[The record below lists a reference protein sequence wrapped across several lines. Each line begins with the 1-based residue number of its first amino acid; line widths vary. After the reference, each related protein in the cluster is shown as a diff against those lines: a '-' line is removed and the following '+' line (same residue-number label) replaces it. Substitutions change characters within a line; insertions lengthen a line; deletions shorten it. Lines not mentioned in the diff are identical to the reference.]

1 LLRTN
6 IQIIE
11 SINYL
16 QIRVQSGT
24 VFAKKLKYLLQIV
37 NIFLLIISL
46 FFSLNLYGQ
55 VGPNGTGTVGGYYI
69 GPGADLSGAD
79 LSGAILDS
87 ADLSGADLSGA
98 YLLFTHLRDADL
110 SGVLLN
116 GADLT
121 ITKLGGANLIGA
133 DLTGAILRHTNLEGA
148 ILDEVKS
155 GNIDGT
161 PTLPSGYQM
170 VSGFIVGPNVNLTS
184 ADLSGVD
191 LSDTDL
197 TGANLIDANL
207 DGITSGNIDGT
218 PILPSDYQLI
228 NGFIV
233 GPNVK
238 ISDADLS
245 GVDLSGANLT
255 GIMSWNIVGTPT
267 LPSDYQMVKPYIVG
281 PNVNLTNANFD
292 GADLSNTVLTGTDL
306 SNANL
311 TRADLSNAALTSA
324 NLLGANLDGVMSG
337 NIIGTPTL
345 PSGYQMVNGYIIGP
359 KVNLSNAD
367 LTGADLSNAD
377 LSNANLSSVN
387 LSSVNL
393 SGADL
398 NDANLSGANSRNTDL
413 SGADL
418 RNADLSG
425 VILSDAD
432 LSEANLID
440 ADLSS
445 ADLSGANLEN
455 ADLGGAELTDADLSD
470 ANLDGVKSGSIT
482 RTPTLPSGYQMING
496 YIIGP
501 KVNLSNAGLYGADL
515 RNADLSGADL
525 SGANLNDA
533 NLMEAILTDTDVTDT
548 DFSSANLLKAN
559 LNDSIGVSSYNDF
572 NGAILDVNYI
582 NPAAAENYLNFKF
595 IGTNNHDFSDFIN
608 VPAILNL
615 TEIPTHPLGT
625 DFGKDYSV
633 VETLVSWIVPGG
645 SSIGGT
651 QYGRPKITIG
661 QNSYL
666 SEYLLKMKFMYWD
679 DLAYTYIPLGN
690 SIIVDGFDLLYEDLT
705 ATLGHE
711 LEVSNKRG
719 LLIKVWKEA
728 KPVQGDTKLNL
739 HYFGTNNDDLGPYLE
754 NPISLDIFSIPTA
767 DKDSDLHSYGN
778 VVMAEFS
785 NADLSY
791 LSQYG
796 KGKVTIGSTSLL
808 TGYNLKF
815 RYFIEQPLNPA
826 GFTAWSPIF
835 SIDGDE
841 LANGD
846 VTAQAASGGTV
857 NTHTG
862 FQLRVWKEAKTELE
876 LVGGTDG
883 GDDATTASLNITFI
897 GTNNHDFST
906 LMSAPV
912 AFDTT
917 TIPEQPAGSD
927 QNGFRGNI
935 AIAQFTSPNSI
946 GGSPYGKGRLTIAQT
961 NALAGYVLKARFFKA
976 DSANESGYTSS
987 GPIITIDGDALAL
1000 ADVTGEA
1007 ASGMGVS
1014 TQTGFEV
1021 RVWKEAKAT
1030 SEPEPEPEPEPE
1042 NTGDTNTGNAGD
1054 STNNTDDHSFG
1065 SWKKKHKLWKLSY
1078 DHGMHT
1084 IGNEAFRRIK
1094 KHFDKFEDFEAAPKS
1109 EIDAIDGVETDKAI
1123 TAKDWLDVASNIS
1136 IINSARN
1143 DGSEIDKFAD
1153 DDKDGVGNL
1162 LEYVFDTDPETC
1174 DNGVKEILYEAANK
1188 RLKMKHS
1195 KNQNVQDV
1203 QIDYYWSINAIDYYL
1218 SGEADPDGIVITI
1231 TNETDESGDNVA
1243 TAEVTLGDSSLV
1255 NSIFIKVKA
1264 SEDSNTG
1271 SQ

>member
-1 LLRTN
+1 
-6 IQIIE
+6 
-11 SINYL
+11 
-16 QIRVQSGT
+16 
-24 VFAKKLKYLLQIV
+24 
-37 NIFLLIISL
+37 
-46 FFSLNLYGQ
+46 
-55 VGPNGTGTVGGYYI
+55 
-69 GPGADLSGAD
+69 
-79 LSGAILDS
+79 
-87 ADLSGADLSGA
+87 
-98 YLLFTHLRDADL
+98 
-110 SGVLLN
+110 
-116 GADLT
+116 
-121 ITKLGGANLIGA
+121 
-133 DLTGAILRHTNLEGA
+133 
-148 ILDEVKS
+148 
-155 GNIDGT
+155 
-161 PTLPSGYQM
+161 
-170 VSGFIVGPNVNLTS
+170 
-184 ADLSGVD
+184 
-191 LSDTDL
+191 
-197 TGANLIDANL
+197 
-207 DGITSGNIDGT
+207 
-218 PILPSDYQLI
+218 
-228 NGFIV
+228 
-233 GPNVK
+233 
-238 ISDADLS
+238 
-245 GVDLSGANLT
+245 
-255 GIMSWNIVGTPT
+255 
-267 LPSDYQMVKPYIVG
+267 
-281 PNVNLTNANFD
+281 
-292 GADLSNTVLTGTDL
+292 
-306 SNANL
+306 
-311 TRADLSNAALTSA
+311 
-324 NLLGANLDGVMSG
+324 
-337 NIIGTPTL
+337 
-345 PSGYQMVNGYIIGP
+345 
-359 KVNLSNAD
+359 
-367 LTGADLSNAD
+367 
-377 LSNANLSSVN
+377 
-387 LSSVNL
+387 
-393 SGADL
+393 
-398 NDANLSGANSRNTDL
+398 
-413 SGADL
+413 
-418 RNADLSG
+418 
-425 VILSDAD
+425 
-432 LSEANLID
+432 
-440 ADLSS
+440 
-445 ADLSGANLEN
+445 
-455 ADLGGAELTDADLSD
+455 
-470 ANLDGVKSGSIT
+470 
-482 RTPTLPSGYQMING
+482 
-496 YIIGP
+496 
-501 KVNLSNAGLYGADL
+501 
-515 RNADLSGADL
+515 
-525 SGANLNDA
+525 
-533 NLMEAILTDTDVTDT
+533 
-548 DFSSANLLKAN
+548 
-559 LNDSIGVSSYNDF
+559 
-572 NGAILDVNYI
+572 
-582 NPAAAENYLNFKF
+582 
-595 IGTNNHDFSDFIN
+595 
-608 VPAILNL
+608 
-615 TEIPTHPLGT
+615 
-625 DFGKDYSV
+625 
-633 VETLVSWIVPGG
+633 
-645 SSIGGT
+645 
-651 QYGRPKITIG
+651 
-661 QNSYL
+661 
-666 SEYLLKMKFMYWD
+666 
-679 DLAYTYIPLGN
+679 
-690 SIIVDGFDLLYEDLT
+690 
-705 ATLGHE
+705 
-711 LEVSNKRG
+711 
-719 LLIKVWKEA
+719 
-728 KPVQGDTKLNL
+728 
-739 HYFGTNNDDLGPYLE
+739 
-754 NPISLDIFSIPTA
+754 
-767 DKDSDLHSYGN
+767 
-778 VVMAEFS
+778 MAEFS

-1021 RVWKEAKAT
+1021 RVWKEAKTEPEPGSLSFTFIGTNNHDFSTLMSAPVAFDPTTIPEQPAGSDQNGFRGNIAIAQFTSPNSIGGSPYGKGRLTIAQTNALAGYVLKARFFKADSANESGYTSSGPIITIDGDALALADVTGEAASGMGVSTQTGFEVRVWKEAKAT

-1143 DGSEIDKFAD
+1143 DESEIDKFAD

-1188 RLKMKHS
+1188 RLKMRHS